1 MASRVSA
8 PQINEFITR
17 RGTQQIIQVRPLCM
31 VAQGCWGHGQVT
43 VGLPDQ
49 DQGLKMK
56 GRRKLEP
63 ID

>member
-56 GRRKLEP
+56 G
-63 ID
+63 